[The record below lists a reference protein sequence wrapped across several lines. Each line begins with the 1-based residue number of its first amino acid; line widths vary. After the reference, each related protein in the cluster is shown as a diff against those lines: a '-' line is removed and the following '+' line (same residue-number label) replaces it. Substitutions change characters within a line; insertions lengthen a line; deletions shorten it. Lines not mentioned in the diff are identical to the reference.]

1 MFCNNCGTKLEEDA
15 LFCPNCGSRADSAA
29 QMETEDDR
37 TVILREEAVENPIE
51 NANDEPAQDAQ
62 NEQEKEQASVQGQS

>member
-29 QMETEDDR
+29 QME
-37 TVILREEAVENPIE
+37 
-51 NANDEPAQDAQ
+51 
-62 NEQEKEQASVQGQS
+62 S